1 MMLESIHPNSK
12 TRKEKLLQLH
22 GDIKMPVVTGAPAQ
36 SVHTNPR
43 SDQAR
48 P

>member
-1 MMLESIHPNSK
+1 MLESIHPNSQ

-22 GDIKMPVVTGAPAQ
+22 EDIKMPVITGAPAQ

>member
-1 MMLESIHPNSK
+1 MLEYIHPNSK

-22 GDIKMPVVTGAPAQ
+22 GDVMMPIITEAPAQ

-43 SDQAR
+43 SDQVR